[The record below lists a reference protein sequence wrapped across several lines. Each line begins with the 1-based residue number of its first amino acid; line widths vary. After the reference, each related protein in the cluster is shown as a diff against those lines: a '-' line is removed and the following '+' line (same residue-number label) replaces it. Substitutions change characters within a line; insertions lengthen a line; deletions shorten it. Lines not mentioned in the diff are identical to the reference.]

1 MKIDPH
7 SVPLL
12 ATLSL
17 FVYLIWPH
25 LFMDA
30 RPSVVTGAAVSTKV
44 PGDVDL
50 VKTHTGPR
58 RDPFLKSF
66 NDSYPDMP
74 KAHEVHDKQMSKIT
88 GGGEASPDQA
98 KASVLPPLVGTVV
111 SGDYCCAYIGGR
123 LYETGDILDAGGNNI
138 FRVKKIT
145 VGHVTLESTQ
155 NGAIQEM
162 IPELEHPGHAAAR
175 EGDTP

>member
-88 GGGEASPDQA
+88 GGGRSLPGSGESFGASAARRDGC
-98 KASVLPPLVGTVV
+98 V
-111 SGDYCCAYIGGR
+111 GR
-123 LYETGDILDAGGNNI
+123 LLLCLHRRSIVRDRRYLG
-138 FRVKKIT
+138 RR
-145 VGHVTLESTQ
+145 
-155 NGAIQEM
+155 
-162 IPELEHPGHAAAR
+162 R
-175 EGDTP
+175 EQYFSS